1 VARGPFY
8 KELGKYFRGLRD
20 AKGWGLNEAASLAAR
35 RGYASLSASHLSDLE
50 NDKIKH
56 PSRDALRQLAALY
69 GAPHEQI
76 VWRVACEVYEVA
88 GGAEQPP
95 RLVPTASP
103 IQLSPLEQRAL
114 RLFRRIDEKK
124 QAEGVR
130 SLSLVADAYPRRQE
144 PRSDEQLA
152 HSGSGKGRKGH
163 GTR

>member
-1 VARGPFY
+1 VARAPFY

-20 AKGWGLNEAASLAAR
+20 AKGWGLNEAASIAAR
-35 RGYASLSASHLSDLE
+35 RGYTVLSASHLSDLE
-50 NDKIKH
+50 NGKIKH
-56 PSRDALRQLAALY
+56 PSREAIRQLAVLY
-69 GAPHEQI
+69 GAPHDQV

-95 RLVPTASP
+95 RLAPTASP
-103 IQLSPLEQRAL
+103 LQLSTLEQRAL
-114 RLFRRIDEKK
+114 RIFRRIDEKK

-144 PRSDEQLA
+144 PKSDEQLE
-152 HSGSGKGRKGH
+152 HSGSGKGRRGH